1 MMKINIKKNNTLD
14 DNEIIL
20 DIQHSDNN
28 KNLKQLIDYINHYEL
43 NYNNKVMVMDD
54 DYSLLEIEYNDI
66 LMFYSDKRNNYC
78 VVKGKKYR
86 VKSRLYELEKISIDF
101 IRISKSCIV
110 NIRHVKK
117 FDISE
122 TGKIIVKLDDDTEQI
137 VSRRKT
143 SEIMKY
149 LESRRI

>member
-1 MMKINIKKNNTLD
+1 MKINRKKNNALEE
-14 DNEIIL
+14 NEIIL
-20 DIQHSDNN
+20 DIQHSENN
-28 KNLKQLIDYINHYEL
+28 QNLKQLIDYINHYEL

-66 LMFYSDKRNNYC
+66 IMFYSDKKNNYC
-78 VVKGKKYR
+78 ITNNKRYR
-86 VKSRLYELEKISIDF
+86 VKSRLYELENISVDF
-101 IRISKSCIV
+101 IRISKNCIV

-122 TGKIIVKLDDDTEQI
+122 TGKIVVILDNDTEQI

-143 SEIMKY
+143 AEIMKY

>member
-1 MMKINIKKNNTLD
+1 MKINIKKNNALE

-20 DIQHSDNN
+20 DIQHSENN
-28 KNLKQLIDYINHYEL
+28 QNLKQLIDYINHYEL

-66 LMFYSDKRNNYC
+66 IMFYSDKKNNYC
-78 VVKGKKYR
+78 ITNNKRYR
-86 VKSRLYELEKISIDF
+86 VKSRLYELENISVDF
-101 IRISKSCIV
+101 IRISKNCIV

-122 TGKIIVKLDDDTEQI
+122 TGKIVVILDNDTEQI

-143 SEIMKY
+143 AEIMKY

>member
-1 MMKINIKKNNTLD
+1 MKINVTKNNALD

-20 DIQHSDNN
+20 DIQHSDKN
-28 KNLKQLIDYINHYEL
+28 KNINQFIKYL
-43 NYNNKVMVMDD
+43 NYYEINYKNKIVVADV
-54 DYSLLEIEYNDI
+54 DYTLLEIEYDDI
-66 LMFYSDKRNNYC
+66 VIFYSDKKNNYAK
-78 VVKGKKYR
+78 VKDKTYM
-86 VKSRLYELEKISIDF
+86 VKSRLYELENISMDF

-110 NIRHVKK
+110 NIKHVKK

-122 TGKIIVKLDDDTEQI
+122 TGKIIVKLDNNTEQV

-143 SEIMKY
+143 SEIMNY

>member
-1 MMKINIKKNNTLD
+1 MKINIKKNNTLD

-20 DIQHSDNN
+20 DIQYSENY
-28 KNLKQLIDYINHYEL
+28 KNFKQLIDYINHYEL

-66 LMFYSDKRNNYC
+66 IMFYSDKKNNYC
-78 VVKGKKYR
+78 ITNNKRYR
-86 VKSRLYELEKISIDF
+86 VKSRLYELENISVDF
-101 IRISKSCIV
+101 IRISKNCIV

-122 TGKIIVKLDDDTEQI
+122 TGKIVVILDNDTEQI

-143 SEIMKY
+143 AEIMKY

>member
-1 MMKINIKKNNTLD
+1 MKINIVKNNSLD

-20 DIQHSDNN
+20 DIQHSDKN
-28 KNLKQLIDYINHYEL
+28 KSINEFIEYLNYYEL
-43 NYNNKVMVMDD
+43 NYKNKVIVAD
-54 DYSLLEIEYNDI
+54 DYTLLEIEYNDI

>member
-1 MMKINIKKNNTLD
+1 MKINIKKNNALE

-20 DIQHSDNN
+20 DIQHSENN
-28 KNLKQLIDYINHYEL
+28 QNLKKLIDYINHYEL

-66 LMFYSDKRNNYC
+66 IMFYSDKKNNYC
-78 VVKGKKYR
+78 ITNNKRYR
-86 VKSRLYELEKISIDF
+86 VKSRLYELENISVDF
-101 IRISKSCIV
+101 IRISKNCIV

-122 TGKIIVKLDDDTEQI
+122 TGKIVVILDNDTEQI

-143 SEIMKY
+143 AEIMKY

>member
-1 MMKINIKKNNTLD
+1 MKINIIKNDTLD

-20 DIQHSDNN
+20 DIQHSDKN
-28 KNLKQLIDYINHYEL
+28 KSINELIEYLNYYEL
-43 NYNNKVMVMDD
+43 NYKNKVIVAD
-54 DYSLLEIEYNDI
+54 DYTLLEIENNDI
-66 LMFYSDKRNNYC
+66 VMFYSDKKNNYAK
-78 VVKGKKYR
+78 VKDKKYM
-86 VKSRLYELEKISIDF
+86 VKNRLYELEKISMDF

>member
-1 MMKINIKKNNTLD
+1 MKINIKKNNTLD

-20 DIQHSDNN
+20 DIQYSENY

-66 LMFYSDKRNNYC
+66 IMFSSDKKNNYC
-78 VVKGKKYR
+78 ITKNKRYR
-86 VKSRLYELEKISIDF
+86 VKSRLYELENISVDF
-101 IRISKSCIV
+101 IRISKNCIV

-122 TGKIIVKLDDDTEQI
+122 TGKIVVILDNDTEQI

-143 SEIMKY
+143 AEIMKY

>member
-1 MMKINIKKNNTLD
+1 MKINIIKNNSIN

-20 DIQHSDNN
+20 DIQHSDKN
-28 KNLKQLIDYINHYEL
+28 KNINEFIEYLNYYEL
-43 NYNNKVMVMDD
+43 NYKNKIIVADN
-54 DYSLLEIEYNDI
+54 DYTLLEFEYNDI
-66 LMFYSDKRNNYC
+66 VMFYSDKKNNYC
-78 VVKGKKYR
+78 RIKDKKYMVR
-86 VKSRLYELEKISIDF
+86 SRLYELEKISMDF
-101 IRISKSCIV
+101 MRISKNCIV

-122 TGKIIVKLDDDTEQI
+122 TGKIVVILDNDTEQI

>member
-1 MMKINIKKNNTLD
+1 MKINIVKNNSLD

-20 DIQHSDNN
+20 DIQHSDKN
-28 KNLKQLIDYINHYEL
+28 KNINEFIEYLNYYEL
-43 NYNNKVMVMDD
+43 NYRNKVIVTDN
-54 DYSLLEIEYNDI
+54 YTLLEIENNDI
-66 LMFYSDKRNNYC
+66 VMFYSDKKNNYAR
-78 VVKGKKYR
+78 VKDKKYM
-86 VKSRLYELEKISIDF
+86 VKNRLYELEKISMDF
-101 IRISKSCIV
+101 IRISKNCIV

>member
-1 MMKINIKKNNTLD
+1 MKINIKKNNTLD

-20 DIQHSDNN
+20 DIQYSENY

-66 LMFYSDKRNNYC
+66 IMFYSDKKNNYC
-78 VVKGKKYR
+78 ITNNKRYR
-86 VKSRLYELEKISIDF
+86 VKSRLYELENISVDF
-101 IRISKSCIV
+101 IRISKNCIV

-122 TGKIIVKLDDDTEQI
+122 TGKIVVILDNDTEQI

-143 SEIMKY
+143 AEIMKY

>member
-1 MMKINIKKNNTLD
+1 MKINIKKNNTLD

-20 DIQHSDNN
+20 DIQYSENY

-66 LMFYSDKRNNYC
+66 IMFYSDKKNNYC
-78 VVKGKKYR
+78 ITNNKRYR
-86 VKSRLYELEKISIDF
+86 VKSRLYELENISVDF
-101 IRISKSCIV
+101 IRISKNCIV

-122 TGKIIVKLDDDTEQI
+122 TGKIVVILDNDTEQI

-143 SEIMKY
+143 AKIMKY

>member
-1 MMKINIKKNNTLD
+1 MKINIKKNNALE

-20 DIQHSDNN
+20 DIQHSENN
-28 KNLKQLIDYINHYEL
+28 KNLKQLIDYINNYEL
-43 NYNNKVMVMDD
+43 TYNNKVMVMDD

-66 LMFYSDKRNNYC
+66 IMFYSDKKNNYC
-78 VVKGKKYR
+78 ITNNKRYR
-86 VKSRLYELEKISIDF
+86 VKSRLYELENISVDF
-101 IRISKSCIV
+101 IRISKNCIV

-122 TGKIIVKLDDDTEQI
+122 TGKIVVILDNDTEQI

-143 SEIMKY
+143 AEIMKY

>member
-1 MMKINIKKNNTLD
+1 MKINIKENNTLD

-20 DIQHSDNN
+20 DIEYSENY

-66 LMFYSDKRNNYC
+66 IMFYSDKKNNYC
-78 VVKGKKYR
+78 ITNNKRYR
-86 VKSRLYELEKISIDF
+86 VKSRLYELENISVDF
-101 IRISKSCIV
+101 IRISKNCIV

-122 TGKIIVKLDDDTEQI
+122 TGKIVVILDNDTEQI

-143 SEIMKY
+143 AEIMNY

>member
-1 MMKINIKKNNTLD
+1 MKINIKKNNALE

-20 DIQHSDNN
+20 DIQHSENN

-66 LMFYSDKRNNYC
+66 IMFYSDKKNNYC
-78 VVKGKKYR
+78 ITNNKRYR
-86 VKSRLYELEKISIDF
+86 VKNRLYELENISVDF
-101 IRISKSCIV
+101 IRISKNCIV

-122 TGKIIVKLDDDTEQI
+122 TGKIVVILDNDTEQI

-143 SEIMKY
+143 AEIMKY

>member
-1 MMKINIKKNNTLD
+1 MKINIIKNDSLD

-20 DIQHSDNN
+20 DIQHSEKN
-28 KNLKQLIDYINHYEL
+28 KSINRFIEYLNYYEL
-43 NYNNKVMVMDD
+43 NYKNKIMVEDNN
-54 DYSLLEIEYNDI
+54 YTLLEIECKDI
-66 LMFYSDKRNNYC
+66 IMFYSDKKNNYAR
-78 VVKGKKYR
+78 VKDKEYLL
-86 VKSRLYELEKISIDF
+86 KSRLYELEKISMDF

-122 TGKIIVKLDDDTEQI
+122 TGKIVVKLDNNTEQV

>member
-1 MMKINIKKNNTLD
+1 MKINIKENNALE

-20 DIQHSDNN
+20 DIQHSENN
-28 KNLKQLIDYINHYEL
+28 QNLKQLIDYINHYEL

-66 LMFYSDKRNNYC
+66 IMFYSDKKNNYC
-78 VVKGKKYR
+78 ITNNKRYR
-86 VKSRLYELEKISIDF
+86 VKSRLYELENISVDF
-101 IRISKSCIV
+101 IRISKNCIV

-122 TGKIIVKLDDDTEQI
+122 TGKIVVILDNDTEQI

-143 SEIMKY
+143 AEIMKY

>member
-1 MMKINIKKNNTLD
+1 MKINIIKNNSLD

-20 DIQHSDNN
+20 DVQYSEKN
-28 KNLKQLIDYINHYEL
+28 KGINQFIEYL
-43 NYNNKVMVMDD
+43 NYYESNYKNKVIVGNDN
-54 DYSLLEIEYNDI
+54 YTLLEIECNDI
-66 LMFYSDKRNNYC
+66 VNFYSDKKNNYAR
-78 VVKGKKYR
+78 VKDKKYL
-86 VKSRLYELEKISIDF
+86 VKSRLYELEKISMDF
-101 IRISKSCIV
+101 IRISKNCIV

-117 FDISE
+117 FDIGE
-122 TGKIIVKLDDDTEQI
+122 TGKIIVKLDDNTEQV

>member
-1 MMKINIKKNNTLD
+1 MKINIKKNNALE

-20 DIQHSDNN
+20 DIQHSENN

-66 LMFYSDKRNNYC
+66 IMFYSDKKNNYC
-78 VVKGKKYR
+78 ITNNKRYR
-86 VKSRLYELEKISIDF
+86 VKSRLYELENISVDF
-101 IRISKSCIV
+101 IRISKNCIV

-122 TGKIIVKLDDDTEQI
+122 TGKIVVILDNDTEQI

-143 SEIMKY
+143 AEIMKY

>member
-1 MMKINIKKNNTLD
+1 MKINIIKNDTLD

-20 DIQHSDNN
+20 DIQHSDKN
-28 KNLKQLIDYINHYEL
+28 KSINELIEYLNYYEL
-43 NYNNKVMVMDD
+43 NYKNKVIVAD
-54 DYSLLEIEYNDI
+54 DYTLLEIENNDI
-66 LMFYSDKRNNYC
+66 VMFYSDKKNNYAK
-78 VVKGKKYR
+78 VKDKKYM
-86 VKSRLYELEKISIDF
+86 VKNRLYELEKISMDF
-101 IRISKSCIV
+101 IRISKNCIV

-122 TGKIIVKLDDDTEQI
+122 TGKIIVKLDDNTEQI

>member
-1 MMKINIKKNNTLD
+1 MKINIIENNILD

-20 DIQHSDNN
+20 DIQHSN
-28 KNLKQLIDYINHYEL
+28 KNKSINEFIEYLNYYEL
-43 NYNNKVMVMDD
+43 NYKNKVIVVDN
-54 DYSLLEIEYNDI
+54 YTLLEIEYNDI
-66 LMFYSDKRNNYC
+66 VMFYSDKKNNYC
-78 VVKGKKYR
+78 IVKDKKYM

-101 IRISKSCIV
+101 IRISKNCIV

-122 TGKIIVKLDDDTEQI
+122 TGKIIVKLDNNTEQT

>member
-28 KNLKQLIDYINHYEL
+28 KSLKELIDYINHYEL
-43 NYNNKVMVMDD
+43 NYSNKVMVMDD

-66 LMFYSDKRNNYC
+66 IIFYSDKKNNYA
-78 VVKGKKYR
+78 KIKDKKYM
-86 VKSRLYELEKISIDF
+86 VKSRLYELEKVSIDF
-101 IRISKSCIV
+101 IRISKDCIV
-110 NIRHVKK
+110 NIRHIKK

-122 TGKIIVKLDDDTEQI
+122 TGKIIVKLDDNTERT

-149 LESRRI
+149 LEDRRI

>member
-1 MMKINIKKNNTLD
+1 MKINIKKNNTLD

-20 DIQHSDNN
+20 DIQYSENY

-66 LMFYSDKRNNYC
+66 IMFYSDKKNNYC
-78 VVKGKKYR
+78 ITNNKRYI
-86 VKSRLYELEKISIDF
+86 VKSRLYELENISVDF
-101 IRISKSCIV
+101 IRISKNCIV

-122 TGKIIVKLDDDTEQI
+122 TGKIVVILDNDTEQI

-143 SEIMKY
+143 AEIMKY

>member
-1 MMKINIKKNNTLD
+1 MKINIKKNNALE

-20 DIQHSDNN
+20 DIQHSENN
-28 KNLKQLIDYINHYEL
+28 QNLKQLIDYINHYEL
-43 NYNNKVMVMDD
+43 KYNNKVMVMDD

-66 LMFYSDKRNNYC
+66 IMFYSDKKNNYC
-78 VVKGKKYR
+78 ITNNKRYR
-86 VKSRLYELEKISIDF
+86 VKSRLYELENISVDF
-101 IRISKSCIV
+101 IRISKNCIV

-122 TGKIIVKLDDDTEQI
+122 TGKIVVILDNDTEQI

-143 SEIMKY
+143 AEIMKY